1 MHPRFPYRPFI
12 SKIADPQLNRKQKS
26 FSSTKDIRIYPPLK
40 TSYDFKK
47 LFPFRLAFW
56 NLDVIFRN
64 NKKIRVMKNAI
75 KTAILY
81 QAKKIRMMTSPIT
94 KQAIK
99 EVVGLG
105 SPIDWTF
112 GTGVYPRKVSGQIK
126 YNTGEVVSF
135 TLSKSG
141 YSITPE
147 DNGW

>member
-1 MHPRFPYRPFI
+1 
-12 SKIADPQLNRKQKS
+12 
-26 FSSTKDIRIYPPLK
+26 
-40 TSYDFKK
+40 
-47 LFPFRLAFW
+47 
-56 NLDVIFRN
+56 
-64 NKKIRVMKNAI
+64 MKNAI